1 MGLSTSSL
9 EPVLATKRSIA
20 GILGLV
26 LVLAVWEIAGAMVE
40 HRDVLHEEGEDA
52 IQPAPVASGIAR
64 PTPAGAPA
72 VSARPTASS
81 ASPAAYATRHPPDP
95 H

>member
-20 GILGLV
+20 GILGVV

-52 IQPAPVASGIAR
+52 IQPAPIASGIAR
-64 PTPAGAPA
+64 PTPAKDPA
-72 VSARPTASS
+72 VSGEPTASS
-81 ASPAAYATRHPPDP
+81 ARSAAHATGHPSNP

>member
-26 LVLAVWEIAGAMVE
+26 LVLAVWEVAGAIIE

-52 IQPAPVASGIAR
+52 IQPTPVASGIAR
-64 PTPAGAPA
+64 PAPAKVPA
-72 VSARPTASS
+72 VSARPTATS
-81 ASPAAYATRHPPDP
+81 ASPAAYATRHPSDR

>member
-20 GILGLV
+20 GILGVV

-64 PTPAGAPA
+64 PAPAKAPA
-72 VSARPTASS
+72 VSARPNASLASS
-81 ASPAAYATRHPPDP
+81 AAYATGHPPNP

>member
-9 EPVLATKRSIA
+9 EPVLATKKSIA

-26 LVLAVWEIAGAMVE
+26 LVLAVWEVAGAIIE
-40 HRDVLHEEGEDA
+40 HRDVLHEEGDDA

-64 PTPAGAPA
+64 PMPAKAPA

-81 ASPAAYATRHPPDP
+81 ASPAAYATRHPSDP